1 MFTKKTVS
9 FLRALRRHNDRD
21 WFRGHKDDYETHV
34 RQPMIEV
41 LERLARDMRTFAPE
55 IVSDPKVSLFRIY
68 RDTRF
73 SEDKRP
79 LKTQIGAHF
88 PDRELGRGMGAGLYF
103 EIAPDWVWIGGGF
116 YMPEAADLHALREHI
131 AATHPRLHRI
141 ATSTTFR
148 RTFGQLDGARLS
160 RVPRGYLKDHPA
172 AHYLQFKQFLAGREF
187 EAAFAASRTFY
198 PELLRTFRA
207 AAPLVRFLN
216 TPLRARLTQMPLPG
230 DAPATPGRVRTA
242 QHPRVPEPMW

>member
-1 MFTKKTVS
+1 
-9 FLRALRRHNDRD
+9 
-21 WFRGHKDDYETHV
+21 
-34 RQPMIEV
+34 
-41 LERLARDMRTFAPE
+41 
-55 IVSDPKVSLFRIY
+55 
-68 RDTRF
+68 
-73 SEDKRP
+73 
-79 LKTQIGAHF
+79 
-88 PDRELGRGMGAGLYF
+88 
-103 EIAPDWVWIGGGF
+103 VWIGGGF

-242 QHPRVPEPMW
+242 QNPRVPEPMW

>member
-1 MFTKKTVS
+1 
-9 FLRALRRHNDRD
+9 
-21 WFRGHKDDYETHV
+21 
-34 RQPMIEV
+34 
-41 LERLARDMRTFAPE
+41 
-55 IVSDPKVSLFRIY
+55 
-68 RDTRF
+68 
-73 SEDKRP
+73 
-79 LKTQIGAHF
+79 
-88 PDRELGRGMGAGLYF
+88 MGAGLYF

-116 YMPEAADLHALREHI
+116 YMPEPADLHALREHI
-131 AATHPRLHRI
+131 ATTYPRLHRI

-187 EAAFAASRTFY
+187 EASFAASRTFY

-216 TPLRARLTQMPLPG
+216 TPLRARVRQVPLLA
-230 DAPATPGRVRTA
+230 DASAMPGRARTA
-242 QHPRVPEPMW
+242 RSPTAPEPMW